1 MNEKNLAL
9 FIYEVGL
16 ILYGDKTII
25 ITDDLLA
32 HLNEFIYQYHK
43 EYSDS
48 FSLLFDMNL
57 LKEFI
62 EKNYDVLYMEPIMYL
77 LIKYSSNE
85 KYAELVEDAGP
96 KTDSI
101 INELALAF
109 VMYLEE
115 LTELCNRKPT
125 GYPRILH

>member
-16 ILYGDKTII
+16 ILYGDEPII
-25 ITDDLLA
+25 INDNLLA
-32 HLNEFIYQYHK
+32 HLNEFIYKYHK
-43 EYSDS
+43 EYYDS

-62 EKNYDVLYMEPIMYL
+62 DKNYDVLYMEPIMYL
-77 LIKYSSNE
+77 IIKYSSNE
-85 KYAELVEDAGP
+85 KYAELVEKVGK
-96 KTDSI
+96 KTDAI
-101 INELALAF
+101 INDLALAF
-109 VMYLEE
+109 IMYFQGVIE
-115 LTELCNRKPT
+115 LSNRKPT